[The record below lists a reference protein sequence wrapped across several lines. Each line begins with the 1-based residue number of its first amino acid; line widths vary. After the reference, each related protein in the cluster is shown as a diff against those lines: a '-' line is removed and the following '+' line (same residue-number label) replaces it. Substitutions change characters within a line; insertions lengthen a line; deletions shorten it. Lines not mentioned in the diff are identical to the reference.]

1 MEEWFAGL
9 TGLAK
14 AYWAVAIAGTT
25 LTMVMLV
32 MSLVH
37 LDGDGDMDMDGPD
50 GHPSGLGL
58 LSTRAISAFL
68 LGFGWAGIIA
78 NNEGASYL
86 VSLLIASTFG
96 VFWLWVIL
104 KLMRFLY
111 SLRQDGTVHYDNAIG
126 STAQVYIPIPAAME
140 GNGQVAL
147 NVQGRFRVVDA
158 VTRHR
163 DAIEKNHRVRVTEVL
178 DPSTLVVEPDTS
190 EGKEGE

>member
-50 GHPSGLGL
+50 GHQSGLGL

-190 EGKEGE
+190 EEKEGE

>member
-111 SLRQDGTVHYDNAIG
+111 SLRQDGTVHYDNAVG

-140 GNGQVAL
+140 GNGQVTL

-158 VTRHR
+158 VTRHS
-163 DAIEKNHRVRVTEVL
+163 DAIKKNLRVRVTEVL
-178 DPSTLVVEPDTS
+178 DPTTLVVEPDTS

>member
-1 MEEWFAGL
+1 MEQWFAEL

-32 MSLVH
+32 MSLLN
-37 LDGDGDMDMDGPD
+37 LDGDGDMDMDGPED
-50 GHPSGLGL
+50 HPSGLGL

-68 LGFGWAGIIA
+68 LGFGWAGVIA

-86 VSLLIASTFG
+86 VSLLIATAFG

-111 SLRQDGTVHYDNAIG
+111 SLRQDGTVHYDNAVG

-140 GNGQVAL
+140 GNGQVPL

-158 VTRHR
+158 VTRHSK
-163 DAIEKNHRVRVTEVL
+163 AIEKNFRVRVTEVL

-190 EGKEGE
+190 KGKDG